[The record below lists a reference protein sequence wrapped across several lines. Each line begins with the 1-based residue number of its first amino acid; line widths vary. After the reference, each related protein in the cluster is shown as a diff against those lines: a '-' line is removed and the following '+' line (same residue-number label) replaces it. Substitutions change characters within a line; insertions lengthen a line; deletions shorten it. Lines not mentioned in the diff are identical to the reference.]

1 MVLKL
6 DESEAF
12 IKKAK
17 NKLISSKA
25 LYEIGQYGDSVGR
38 SYYAMFLSAKALL
51 VRDGYNVSSHRSL
64 IGIFGKDYVK
74 NGNFDSNIAKYLSG
88 TQSLRDNADYD
99 AIDTISKEIAEERI
113 IQAEKFIAEAER
125 LLLI

>member
-1 MVLKL
+1 M

-12 IKKAK
+12 VLKAK
-17 NKLISSKA
+17 SKLTSSKA
-25 LYEIGQYGDSVGR
+25 LYKIGQYGDSVGR

-51 VRDGYNVSSHRSL
+51 VKDDYNVNSHKSL
-64 IGIFGKDYVK
+64 ISIFGNKYVK

-99 AIDTISKEIAEERI
+99 AIDTISKEIAEKRI
-113 IQAEKFIAEAER
+113 RQAEKFIAEVER
-125 LLLI
+125 LL

>member
-1 MVLKL
+1 L

-12 IKKAK
+12 IIKAK
-17 NKLISSKA
+17 SKLTSSKA

-51 VRDGYNVSSHRSL
+51 VRDGYDVSSHRTL
-64 IGIFGKDYVK
+64 IGIFGREYVK
-74 NGNFDSNIAKYLSG
+74 NGDFDSSIAKYLSG

-99 AIDTISKEIAEERI
+99 AIDTISKEIAQERI
-113 IQAEKFIAEAER
+113 KQAEKFISEAER
-125 LLLI
+125 LL